1 MGAAS
6 GIIALAP
13 TFSNLL
19 AINGSSVQYTITLK
33 PSLVNISVD
42 FNVSIQKWPMNLDA
56 TYEHPDVVINLHDEE
71 TAKRVVRELDGVYT
85 SDSRIKIDH
94 DIWQTRVVDQAM
106 KAIVERREDQ
116 RRETTTE

>member
-1 MGAAS
+1 MYGLET
-6 GIIALAP
+6 GETRQGNHDTIQE
-13 TFSNLL
+13 FSTKH
-19 AINGSSVQYTITLK
+19 G
-33 PSLVNISVD
+33 VD